1 MLPKLRS
8 AWQQFSRPQQLI
20 GLAIAAILLTGA
32 LTALINSYL
41 QSHANRDHVMTEL
54 TKTMKTVCIG
64 RYLLDIPAQAEFTLG
79 SADISEVTLVREAR
93 PSVNQLAFENKL
105 KVKEEELRALPHKTE
120 GTQLKEVFSY
130 ENNNKQRFFLRRSDE
145 KDVRTLGIE
154 GLVRADETEY
164 KVIRGTSTEYLNE
177 GKKIVSD
184 VSRALQ
190 SRPDNSIPISP
201 GFCISGAIMQID
213 GKRADGYSESV
224 AGGFKLEDW
233 SLSFGILTETSL
245 ASEPGQML
253 FDRMDKGLKLAEK
266 LPGGL
271 PGGAPKAIRRGLTQV
286 DGRKGQELIDTFT
299 EKGISYLNA
308 EAEIYGDGSS
318 KLPTFEL
325 SMTVTKAE
333 KPDPSDKRKVMSQE
347 EALALWDVV
356 LKSIRP
362 RPGAF

>member
-1 MLPKLRS
+1 MLPKLQS

-20 GLAIAAILLTGA
+20 GLAIVALLLLVA
-32 LTALINSYL
+32 LMTLKNLYSS
-41 QSHANRDHVMTEL
+41 SHANREHVMTEL
-54 TKTMKTVCIG
+54 TKTMKPVCIG

-79 SADISEVTLVREAR
+79 SAGISDVTLVREAK

-105 KVKEEELRALPHKTE
+105 KAKEEELRALPHKTE

-130 ENNNKQRFFLRRSDE
+130 ENNNKQRFFLRRSDG

-154 GLVRADETEY
+154 GLVRVDETEY

-190 SRPDNSIPISP
+190 SRLDNSIPTAP

-224 AGGFKLEDW
+224 GGNVILKDW
-233 SLSFGILTETSL
+233 AIEFSIMTSTSP

-253 FDRMDKGLKLAEK
+253 FDRLDNANKMAAK

-271 PGGAPKAIRRGLTQV
+271 PAEYSPKIIRRGITQV
-286 DGRKGQELIDTFT
+286 DGRKGQEQVESYKD
-299 EKGISYLNA
+299 KGRVFLAANA
-308 EAEIYGDGSS
+308 EIFGDGSS
-318 KLPTFEL
+318 KLPSFEL
-325 SMTVTKAE
+325 SMTAFGA
-333 KPDPSDKRKVMSQE
+333 DPADKRKVLSNE
-347 EALALWDVV
+347 EALALWDTL

-362 RPGAF
+362 RPNAF